1 MSNSKKI
8 ENFKVASGIF
18 SELKDTIVEVM
29 KVNPDIVEDA
39 LRKRNTQI
47 KCLRA
52 DIEHRQV
59 VFKEI
64 SDRYDAAMDEADKL
78 RADRDMYKSLYEKMK
93 IEKET
98 AETASLNSHKL
109 FIEKQDDYLRMKK
122 EKERLD
128 KEIATLDDELNKS
141 KTHLAIA
148 AMEKKKS
155 MSYKVHQLID
165 KIPNEFIKSIFNFL
179 FSQTVYRYTLFF
191 IFMLLLFTSIFTWT
205 PIIELVK
212 QIKSIF

>member
-18 SELKDTIVEVM
+18 SELKDTIIQVM

-64 SDRYDAAMDEADKL
+64 SDRYDAIVEESDKL

-93 IEKET
+93 TEKEN
-98 AETASLNSHKL
+98 AEISSMNSHKL
-109 FIEKQDDYLRMKK
+109 FIDKQDDYIRIKK

-128 KEIATLDDELNKS
+128 REIITLDEELNKS
-141 KTHLAIA
+141 KTHLAIV

-155 MSYKVHQLID
+155 LSYKTHQLID
-165 KIPNEFIKSIFNFL
+165 KIPNEFIKSIFKFL

-191 IFMLLLFTSIFTWT
+191 IFMLLLFTSFFTWT